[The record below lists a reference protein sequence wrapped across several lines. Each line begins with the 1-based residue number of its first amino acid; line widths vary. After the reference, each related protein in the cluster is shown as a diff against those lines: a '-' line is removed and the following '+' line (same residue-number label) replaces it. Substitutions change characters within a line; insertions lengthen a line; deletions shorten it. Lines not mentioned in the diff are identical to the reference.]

1 MTETNPTS
9 NTSNADEII
18 PGQTPEPDLAAD
30 PDHGADGGAD
40 AGADPDHGADGGADA
55 GAGADPD
62 HGADGGADAGAGAPV

>member
-40 AGADPDHGADGGADA
+40 AGA
-55 GAGADPD
+55 GADPD